1 MTSDRTPVDSWTR
14 EPGQEE
20 LTKLLHS
27 ASNGD
32 PDAEEQILPLVY
44 SSLRRLAYQKMRNE
58 PTDHTLQPTAL
69 VHEAYLRLIRSP
81 DVQWENRRH
90 FFGAAAEA
98 MRRILVE
105 RARRV
110 RREKHGRDVERVPF
124 DDPAVLASAC
134 SKQLLALNVALDKL
148 EVDHPRRAEIVK
160 LRYFAGLTI
169 EETADTLS
177 ISPAT
182 VKLDWS
188 LAKVWLH
195 RETRRIDPDA
205 WNGAVLP

>member
-1 MTSDRTPVDSWTR
+1 MSPDKTASGPWNE
-14 EPGQEE
+14 EPGHVE
-20 LTKLLHS
+20 LTRLLRS

-32 PDAEEQILPLVY
+32 PGAEEQILPLVY

-58 PTDHTLQPTAL
+58 PSDHTLQPTAL
-69 VHEAYLRLIRSP
+69 VHEAYLRLVRSP

-110 RREKHGRDVERVPF
+110 GREKHGRDVERVPYEES
-124 DDPAVLASAC
+124 AALALEC
-134 SKQLLALNVALDKL
+134 GKRVLALNVALEKL
-148 EVDHPRRAEIVK
+148 EGEHPRRAEIVK

-169 EETADTLS
+169 EETAQTLG

-188 LAKVWLH
+188 LARVWLH
-195 RETRRIDPDA
+195 HETSRIDPDT